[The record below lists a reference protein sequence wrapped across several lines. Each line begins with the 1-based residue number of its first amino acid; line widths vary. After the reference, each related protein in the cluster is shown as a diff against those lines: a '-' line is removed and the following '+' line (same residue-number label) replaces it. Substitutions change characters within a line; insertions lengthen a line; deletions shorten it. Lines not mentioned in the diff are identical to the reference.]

1 MDWMSGFN
9 FSAGLVDFVLGWPL
23 ATKPYM
29 LIVQGLVFAVIYY
42 FVFDFAIRKF
52 NLMTPGREAEEVA
65 AVDEAPAAGEDKYIT
80 MASRIYAA
88 LGGASNVKSIENC
101 TTRLRLVVNDT
112 SLVDRSIRVVTPEP
126 DKLRAIFTS
135 SPEVTVVPDTR
146 KSDDPQVGEVFR
158 VNGADLVAAAQAFA
172 RAGLITYE
180 FVEEHASLEESYMAL
195 THSSAEYLAKK
206 VG

>member
-1 MDWMSGFN
+1 M
-9 FSAGLVDFVLGWPL
+9 
-23 ATKPYM
+23 
-29 LIVQGLVFAVIYY
+29 
-42 FVFDFAIRKF
+42 
-52 NLMTPGREAEEVA
+52 
-65 AVDEAPAAGEDKYIT
+65 
-80 MASRIYAA
+80 
-88 LGGASNVKSIENC
+88 
-101 TTRLRLVVNDT
+101 
-112 SLVDRSIRVVTPEP
+112 VTPEP

-195 THSSAEYLAKK
+195 THSSAEYLAKE